1 MKISLNVFTERKR
14 AMALPISLI
23 VLLVAG
29 MLVGVSM
36 YVVEN
41 LVGTTLM
48 KTENERRL
56 NAALAGLEYGK
67 QRIVDSV
74 LVDTV
79 LPRRGGGFSVA
90 SSDITSDT
98 TNFSTLVALGKNN
111 AQFIFDTDEFDVGDP
126 SISVLVYVYD
136 LMYEPEPGIIFSK
149 HFPPRMRYSGSGTVG
164 DGQTVK
170 DGSGDETS
178 LGNFYA
184 DPDQIESDLG
194 YYLVRSTASSGG
206 ITTTLEQSVI
216 MQR

>member
-1 MKISLNVFTERKR
+1 
-14 AMALPISLI
+14 MALPISLI

-74 LVDTV
+74 LVDAV
-79 LPRRGGGFSVA
+79 LPRRGAGVVVA
-90 SSDITSDT
+90 SSDIASDT
-98 TNFSTLVALGKNN
+98 TNFSTLVALGKNK
-111 AQFIFDTDEFDVGDP
+111 AQFIFDTDDFDVGD
-126 SISVLVYVYD
+126 SSTSVLVYVYD
-136 LMYEPEPGIIFSK
+136 LIYEPEPGILFSK
-149 HFPPRMRYSGSGTVG
+149 HFPPRIRYDFSLSFAQGHSLTQRQSYLSSNRGLFPM
-164 DGQTVK
+164 GQ
-170 DGSGDETS
+170 DE
-178 LGNFYA
+178 LEG
-184 DPDQIESDLG
+184 DLG
-194 YYLVRSTASSGG
+194 YYLVRSTATSGG
-206 ITTTLEQSVI
+206 ISTTLEQSVI

>member
-1 MKISLNVFTERKR
+1 
-14 AMALPISLI
+14 MALPISLI

-74 LVDTV
+74 LVDAV
-79 LPRRGGGFSVA
+79 LPRRGGGLSVA
-90 SSDITSDT
+90 SSDIRSDT

-149 HFPPRMRYSGSGTVG
+149 HFPPRMRYSGGPVG

-170 DGSGDETS
+170 DGRDGETS
-178 LGNFYA
+178 LGNFFA

-206 ITTTLEQSVI
+206 ISTTLEQSVI